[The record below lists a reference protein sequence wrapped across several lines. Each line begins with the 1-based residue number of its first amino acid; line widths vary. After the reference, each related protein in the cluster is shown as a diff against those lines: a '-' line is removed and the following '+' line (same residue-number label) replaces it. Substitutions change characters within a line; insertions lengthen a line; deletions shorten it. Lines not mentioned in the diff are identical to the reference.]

1 MTRSRSR
8 INLLSIASALCAVS
22 ALSGCGMTENVP
34 RVAVGKPA
42 PSYSAVTLAGD
53 SISLRDLHGRVVLLN
68 LWATWCF
75 PCRQEIPELQ
85 ALHERLAPRG
95 LEVVGVSVDARGAQ
109 EPIREFAGEFGVT
122 YPIWH
127 DPDSRIINTFL
138 AYGVPT
144 TYLIDRAGMI
154 RWKHLG
160 PVQADDPALVRAL
173 EEAL

>member
-1 MTRSRSR
+1 MSRLHR
-8 INLLSIASALCAVS
+8 RVDLSSLATILCAAT

-34 RVAVGKPA
+34 RVAVGQPA
-42 PSYSAVTLAGD
+42 PSYAAITLEGD
-53 SISLRDLHGRVVLLN
+53 SIALRDLKGRVVLLN

-109 EPIREFAGEFGVT
+109 EPIREFADEFGVT

-144 TYLIDRAGMI
+144 TYLIDRDGMI

-160 PVQADDPALVRAL
+160 PVMADDPALVRAL